1 MDETS
6 VLNGGTQYVHYENND
21 EQLRSHLQLS
31 SESYNSCNS
40 NRDEMN
46 DASNRDSVQTRG
58 LQRGEDDLAFTLASV
73 SGNILESYDFAIY
86 GYFADIIG
94 WKFFPPSSADDA
106 DNSTAIVE
114 SFLVFG
120 GAFLVRPLGGIV
132 MGMIGDTMSRKR
144 ALEISIFLMA
154 LPTFTMGCLPTFQ
167 SIGWYA
173 VALLVTV
180 RLLQGLSFGG
190 QLMTSAV
197 FVAEGHHS
205 SQWGYFG
212 SLAMTSANCGTLL
225 GGVVGYV
232 MRRCISQQRIIN
244 DGLWRIPFLCG
255 IFVSLSGFYL
265 KHHVNDHD
273 QLHSRGQAQMKQNP
287 LQLTFSKSN
296 IATLLSA
303 TASVALWS
311 GGFYIIFVWLAICM
325 TDLQEHTVSNAFG
338 INAISLF
345 ISMVFLFPWCGW
357 LSDKYGRKLI
367 MSIGALGI
375 AIFSPPALKLISTGE
390 TTVALLS
397 QLTLGVFLALYGSP
411 LCAFL
416 IENFPPESR
425 LTSVAVGYNTSMAI
439 VGGLSPSMATWIVKI
454 HGVEGVGYLLSTF
467 ATISL
472 CGLHLTPKH
481 NYSY

>member
-6 VLNGGTQYVHYENND
+6 SLIGGTNNDHYENV
-21 EQLRSHLQLS
+21 EHLHSHLQLS
-31 SESYNSCNS
+31 STSYNSCNLNHDEINDVS
-40 NRDEMN
+40 NGDK
-46 DASNRDSVQTRG
+46 VK
-58 LQRGEDDLAFTLASV
+58 LQGGEDDVVSTLASI

-94 WKFFPPSSADDA
+94 WKFFPPSTAGDA
-106 DNSTAIVE
+106 DNSTIIIE

-120 GAFLVRPLGGIV
+120 GAFIVRPVGGIV
-132 MGMIGDTMSRKR
+132 MGMIGDSLSRKR
-144 ALEISIFLMA
+144 ALEISLFLMSV
-154 LPTFTMGCLPTFQ
+154 PTFTMGCLPTFQ
-167 SIGWYA
+167 TIGWYA

-232 MRRCISQQRIIN
+232 MRRCISQERIIN

-273 QLHSRGQAQMKQNP
+273 QLHSKGQAQAHGKQNP
-287 LQLTFSKSN
+287 LQLSFSKSN
-296 IATLLSA
+296 ITTLLCA

-345 ISMVFLFPWCGW
+345 ISMILLFPYCGW
-357 LSDKYGRKLI
+357 LSDRYGRKLI

-375 AIFSPPALKLISTGE
+375 AVFSPPALKLISTGE

-416 IENFPPESR
+416 IERFPPEYR

-439 VGGLSPSMATWIVKI
+439 VGGLSPSLSTWLTKI
-454 HGVEGVGYLLSTF
+454 CGVEAVGYLLSTL